1 MTQHEFDPRDFDIE
15 DVCTF
20 GLIAAAGGLSAA
32 ARRFGRSKASLSRA
46 LTRLET
52 AAGSPLFDR
61 MARGLRL
68 TPLGE
73 TLRPAAEAAIE
84 ASRQADEVLRRGQSE
99 PSGPLRIAASA
110 LLGEHILA
118 PVLAGI
124 TRRYPKVRTEL
135 HISGLGPDPLAEN
148 LDVVLRLGRPD
159 EPHLVAKRV
168 LASPLALFVPA
179 AAAIDPHDT
188 DAIAARGRLVV
199 AVAGVSPNWELTDGR
214 DTLVLDSPPRLVVED
229 PAVAVSV
236 LKAGEGIAFLPRL
249 YGEHLVS
256 AQTLARVL
264 PDWTGPLVEVYAVMP
279 PRRATVPAVR
289 VFLDT
294 LDGHIRRLMASI
306 GR

>member
-32 ARRFGRSKASLSRA
+32 ARRFGHSKASLSRSLA
-46 LTRLET
+46 RLEA

-99 PSGPLRIAASA
+99 PSGPLRVAASA

-118 PVLAGI
+118 PVLAEI
-124 TRRYPKVRTEL
+124 ARRYPKVRTEL
-135 HISGLGPDPLAEN
+135 RVSSLGPDPLAEN
-148 LDVVLRLGRPD
+148 LDVVLRLGRPH

-168 LASPLALFVPA
+168 LASNLALFVPA
-179 AAAIDPHDT
+179 ASEIGPNDIG
-188 DAIAARGRLVV
+188 AIAAQGRLVV
-199 AVAGVSPNWELTDGR
+199 DVEGVPQNWELTNGKE
-214 DTLVLDSPPRLVVED
+214 TLVLDSPPRLVVED

-236 LKAGEGIAFLPRL
+236 LRAGEGIAFLPQL

-264 PDWTGPLVEVYAVMP
+264 PDWSGPVVEVYASMP

-294 LDGHIRRLMASI
+294 MDVHIRRLKASI
-306 GR
+306 EA